1 MEDRR
6 GLHGKACIWVDYVSR
21 RSRQQS
27 AMIALA
33 QKMGDPRSRVPL
45 TEDSETIIETAD
57 AYCARF
63 TRLKPTEY
71 RHRGVRPW
79 TVQSCWQRISRP
91 AAAFTFAEERVEVLR
106 GFRVFAVSATR
117 RAKRST

>member
-1 MEDRR
+1 MEDWR
-6 GLHGKACIWVDYVSR
+6 GLHGKACIGVDYVSR

-33 QKMGDPRSRVPL
+33 QTMGDPPSRVPL
-45 TEDSETIIETAD
+45 TEDSATIIETTD
-57 AYCARF
+57 ANCVRF
-63 TRLKPTEY
+63 TRLKPTAY
-71 RHRGVRPW
+71 RHRGVHPR
-79 TVQSCWQRISRP
+79 TGHLCWQCISRP
-91 AAAFTFAEERVEVLR
+91 AVAFTFVEERVEVLR